1 MFPSSLCSNNEACS
15 EGESS
20 MSVTA
25 VTMNKYREFM
35 VVIQQM
41 KHVLLV
47 NLLLIIIRLMKL
59 KIENELDKGN
69 IMFVTH

>member
-1 MFPSSLCSNNEACS
+1 
-15 EGESS
+15 
-20 MSVTA
+20 
-25 VTMNKYREFM
+25 M